1 MVVRTAASNSSPT
14 SHLMAYPVI
23 GHVEGR
29 LAADHDTIAVTGP
42 HDNFRRSKFKV
53 TDAAVYLKELLVI
66 YDNGAPDRIPVREDI
81 PKVGGEPRDRSA
93 RRGHAQP
100 AQDRVLV
107 RHQGRVQGKADVTVF
122 GMK

>member
-1 MVVRTAASNSSPT
+1 
-14 SHLMAYPVI
+14 MAYPVI

-81 PKVGGEPRDRSA
+81 PKGGESRVIDLRGAGTRSLRKIEFWYDIKGVFRA
-93 RRGHAQP
+93 RQ
-100 AQDRVLV
+100 
-107 RHQGRVQGKADVTVF
+107 T
-122 GMK
+122 